1 MNDGLLLNEIVVR
14 DNEQLEP
21 NIEDGETQLLAIIS
35 KKEYISYAIKIEQ
48 KDYLMLVD
56 NTITNDF
63 IKLNQNIVVMENNKQ
78 KDIKFLIKEKK
89 GILQKKLGNITVTLV
104 RYSGFFN
111 PKTIIEFDENYFK
124 NSKNNNSL
132 LKDYERHL
140 NEFIEDLYIK
150 QPILERNSNLEERVI
165 PCCGIDMP
173 IEIFIF
179 LIVFSIISI
188 ILTILGIKYPK
199 FGNFLLALLQV
210 FAQFN

>member
-1 MNDGLLLNEIVVR
+1 
-14 DNEQLEP
+14 
-21 NIEDGETQLLAIIS
+21 
-35 KKEYISYAIKIEQ
+35 
-48 KDYLMLVD
+48 MLID
-56 NTITNDF
+56 NTITKDF
-63 IKLNQNIVVMENNKQ
+63 IKLNQNIFVVENNKQ

-111 PKTIIEFDENYFK
+111 HKTIIEFDENYFK

-165 PCCGIDMP
+165 PCCCGIDMP
-173 IEIFIF
+173 FEIFIF

-199 FGNFLLALLQV
+199 FGKFLIALLQLLG
-210 FAQFN
+210 QLS